1 MQLSLV
7 ASRCT
12 AHGWHSYV
20 FQFVFAL
27 CVVWVGTV
35 HSRNLSATDLKK
47 TPTATFAVKYTSKMA
62 GNAIN
67 GNVACELSARTHG
80 PAEWWVLVEKEAADA
95 TSIAA
100 GKAKGK
106 GKAK

>member
-1 MQLSLV
+1 
-7 ASRCT
+7 
-12 AHGWHSYV
+12 
-20 FQFVFAL
+20 
-27 CVVWVGTV
+27 
-35 HSRNLSATDLKK
+35 
-47 TPTATFAVKYTSKMA
+47 MA